1 VRDEGR
7 VGSQAVVIAGGVS
20 GDGTRDVLGVE
31 IGPSADGAFWL
42 RFVRSLVARGLTGVQ
57 LVVSDAHKG
66 LRQAIAAVLHGAG
79 WQRCRVPFL
88 RNALALVPKAAQTL
102 AAAAIRTVFAQ
113 PTPAAARQQWR
124 QVADGFRARWPRLA
138 CRGDPAG
145 GGAAGRAAREWPVGR
160 RSCGAESM
168 ARVRPEDAPPWRWR
182 PTSHRRRGP
191 RSPAPARTARIYTL
205 DGTLTP

>member
-1 VRDEGR
+1 MEHFRTRPLPAVSPCLWLDPTFVKVRDEGR
-7 VGSQAVVIAGGVS
+7 VGSQAVVIAGSVR

-57 LVVSDAHKG
+57 LVVSDAHEG

-102 AAAAIRTVFAQ
+102 AAAIRTVFAQ
-113 PTPAAARQQWR
+113 PNPAAARQQWR

-138 CRGDPAG
+138 ALLDEPETDVPASP
-145 GGAAGRAAREWPVGR
+145 ACPRE
-160 RSCGAESM
+160 
-168 ARVRPEDAPPWRWR
+168 PWRQMWN
-182 PTSHRRRGP
+182 TTG
-191 RSPAPARTARIYTL
+191 
-205 DGTLTP
+205 